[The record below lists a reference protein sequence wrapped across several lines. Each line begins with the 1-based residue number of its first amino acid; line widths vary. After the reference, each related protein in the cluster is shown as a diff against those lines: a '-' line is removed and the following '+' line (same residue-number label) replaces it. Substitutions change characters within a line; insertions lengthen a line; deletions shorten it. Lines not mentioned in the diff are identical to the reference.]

1 MTAHSRTATFHPR
14 LAPAI
19 ETRPAT
25 RRTVL
30 IGASFLLE
38 AVIVLGLAASSLGV
52 ASSAY
57 PNPDPGRQARPA
69 PIAPVAD
76 RRANASIVLEPAPA
90 PAPAPED

>member
-1 MTAHSRTATFHPR
+1 MTAHTRTATFHPR

-38 AVIVLGLAASSLGV
+38 AVIVLGFV
-52 ASSAY
+52 CIK
-57 PNPDPGRQARPA
+57 PRGRQLGIPESGPWQAGTAR
-69 PIAPVAD
+69 AD
-76 RRANASIVLEPAPA
+76 RPCRRQAGERFHCSRTGASPGSRS
-90 PAPAPED
+90 